1 MLHAWFPPSRFRRR
15 RDPCVAGLRKG
26 LKMAK
31 DDGAFEGM
39 TEEEIEQQLQRDEDT
54 SYNRDK
60 DDGD

>member
-1 MLHAWFPPSRFRRR
+1 
-15 RDPCVAGLRKG
+15 
-26 LKMAK
+26 MAK